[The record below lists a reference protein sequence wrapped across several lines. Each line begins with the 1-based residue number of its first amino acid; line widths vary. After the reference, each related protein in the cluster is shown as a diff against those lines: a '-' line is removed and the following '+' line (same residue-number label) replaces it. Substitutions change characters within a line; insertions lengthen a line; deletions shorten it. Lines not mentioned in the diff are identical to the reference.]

1 MLKKYFSD
9 RLNIIKLLTML
20 IFFVMIF
27 KLAELQIVKGDYYKK
42 RSETIRTRNIN
53 ITAPRG
59 NIVDRFG
66 RLLAGNKQS
75 FSVNIMKTDTSD
87 ETVNDIALA
96 VINILEQNGDK
107 YRDEIPILI
116 NPIRFSYE
124 DEEKQWKI
132 KYNISV
138 NATPTEAFTKLRGD
152 YNIPQDT
159 IDIEAYSMLRDE
171 YEVELPFKIDEFQ
184 YSFKK
189 DESKWK
195 RNNGFK
201 EENTAQEVFAE
212 LVDKYK
218 INMATYSVEE
228 ARKIMAV
235 KFLLKQNKYPAY
247 EPIEIAANVNE
258 ETRAKIEENK
268 IFLPGVQI
276 MDKPLRKYPNG
287 DFASHLLGY
296 LGKISSDLEE
306 LIQKGYTTQDMI
318 GKSGIEYSM
327 EEYLKGIDGSKQIE
341 VDAKGTLI
349 DTIDE
354 IEPIPGDTVVLTL
367 ATKLQKVAEDSL
379 IKTIEEARN
388 IKPFPQTFSGAVIAM
403 DVNTGEIL
411 AMASEP
417 KFDPNLFASGISNKD
432 WKSLQPLTDDR
443 YAPKPLINNAI
454 SYPLPPGSTFKM
466 LTATA
471 GLTEKK
477 INTKESIVCRG
488 RYTMVPGV
496 SPSDS
501 HGTVHGATNLV
512 SAIKQ
517 SCNYFFFETGRR
529 LGGELVEEYAEKYGF
544 GQYTGIELPFE
555 AKGMVE
561 GPAHKQKL
569 YEGYIESYLTYTVKL
584 QDAEAKNKIK
594 DMLYEKPAEG
604 QTNYLFYRDMKKR
617 MRELGVTEDK
627 AIDKI
632 IWYITESKYRPGD
645 VLNAAIGQG
654 LNNVTP
660 IQLAA
665 YVAAVA
671 NGGTRYKPYIVSKVV
686 ANDGSIKLEKK
697 PEIVERLDVSA
708 SDMEAIRKGMFAV
721 ANEPGGTAR
730 STFAG
735 SKVAVSGK
743 TGTAEAGKYRPDP
756 KNNPKLYA
764 QYNDH
769 SWFVGFAPYD
779 KPEIAVVAVVFQG
792 GFGSE
797 SAPIARAIIEEY
809 LASEDVLDYIV
820 PYNELQP

>member
-1 MLKKYFSD
+1 MLKKYFSN
-9 RLNIIKLLTML
+9 RLNVIKLLIML

-27 KLAELQIVKGDYYKK
+27 KLAELQIVKGDYYKQ
-42 RSETIRTRNIN
+42 RSETVRTRNIN
-53 ITAPRG
+53 ITANRG

-66 RLLAGNKQS
+66 KLLAGNKQS
-75 FSVNIMKTDTSD
+75 YSVNILKAETPD
-87 ETVNDIALA
+87 ETINDIALA

-107 YRDEIPILI
+107 YRDEIPILL
-116 NPIRFSYE
+116 NPIRFTYQ
-124 DEEKQWKI
+124 DEEMQWKT
-132 KYNISV
+132 KYNIPQ
-138 NATPTEAFTKLRGD
+138 NAKPAEAFKKLRED
-152 YNIPQDT
+152 YNISQDT
-159 IDIEAYSMLRDE
+159 IDIEAYSILRDE

-189 DESKWK
+189 EEIKWK
-195 RNNGFK
+195 KNNGFK
-201 EENTAQEVFAE
+201 EEDTAWDVFNE
-212 LVDKYK
+212 LADKYK
-218 INMATYSVEE
+218 VDMSIYSVEE
-228 ARKIMAV
+228 ARKIMVV
-235 KFLLKQNKYPAY
+235 KYLLTQNKYPAY
-247 EPIEIAANVNE
+247 EPIEIAANVNP

-287 DFASHLLGY
+287 DFASHILGY
-296 LGKISSDLEE
+296 LGKISSDLEQLME
-306 LIQKGYTTQDMI
+306 KGYTPQDMI
-318 GKSGIEYSM
+318 GKSGIEYTM
-327 EEYLKGIDGSKQIE
+327 EEYLKGQDGSKQIE

-354 IEPIPGDTVVLTL
+354 IQSIPGDTVVLTIGS
-367 ATKLQKVAEDSL
+367 KLQKVAEESL
-379 IKTIEEARN
+379 KKTIEEVRN
-388 IKPFPQTFSGAVIAM
+388 KKPYPQTFSGAVVAI

-432 WKSLQPLTDDR
+432 WASLQPATDDR

-488 RYTMVPGV
+488 RYTAVPGV

-501 HGTVHGATNLV
+501 HGAVHGATNV
-512 SAIKQ
+512 INAIKQ
-517 SCNYFFFETGRR
+517 SCNYYFFETGRR
-529 LGGELVEEYAEKYGF
+529 LGGELFEKYGELYGF

-569 YEGYIESYLTYTVKL
+569 YEGYIDSYLTYTVKL
-584 QDAEAKNKIK
+584 KDDDTKKKIK
-594 DMLYEKPAEG
+594 DMLYEKPEEG

-617 MRELGVTEDK
+617 IRELGVTEDSN
-627 AIDKI
+627 IDKI

-660 IQLAA
+660 LQLAS
-665 YVAAVA
+665 YVATIA
-671 NGGTRYKPYIVSKVV
+671 NGGTRYKPYVVSKVISH
-686 ANDGSIKLEKK
+686 DGTVKLEKK
-697 PEIVERLDVSA
+697 PEIVEKLDVLP
-708 SDMEAIRKGMFAV
+708 SDLEAIRKGMFAV
-721 ANEPGGTAR
+721 TNEPGGTAR
-730 STFAG
+730 STFTN
-735 SKVAVSGK
+735 SKVAAAGK

-764 QYNDH
+764 EYNDH

-792 GFGSE
+792 GYGSG

-809 LASEDVLDYIV
+809 LASEDAQDYIV

>member
-9 RLNIIKLLTML
+9 RLNIIRLLTIL

-42 RSETIRTRNIN
+42 RSETVRTRNIN

-75 FSVNIMKTDTSD
+75 FSVNIMKTDTSED
-87 ETVNDIALA
+87 TVNDIALA

-124 DEEKQWKI
+124 DEEKQWKK
-132 KYNISV
+132 KYNISE
-138 NATPTEAFTKLRGD
+138 NATPMEAFIKLRGD
-152 YNIPQDT
+152 YNISQDT
-159 IDIEAYSMLRDE
+159 IDIEAYAMLRDE

-189 DESKWK
+189 DENKWK
-195 RNNGFK
+195 RNNKFK

-218 INMATYSVEE
+218 IDMATYSVEE

-268 IFLPGVQI
+268 IFLSGVQI

-379 IKTIEEARN
+379 RKTIEEARN
-388 IKPFPQTFSGAVIAM
+388 IKPYPQTFSGAVIAM

-501 HGTVHGATNLV
+501 HGTVHGPIGLV
-512 SAIKQ
+512 NAIKQ

-529 LGGELVEEYAEKYGF
+529 LGGEFIEKYAEKYGF

-584 QDAEAKNKIK
+584 KDAEAKNKIK
-594 DMLYEKPAEG
+594 GMLYEKPKEG

-617 MRELGVTEDK
+617 IRELGVTEDK

-632 IWYITESKYRPGD
+632 VWYITESRYRPGD

-665 YVAAVA
+665 YVATIA
-671 NGGTRYKPYIVSKVV
+671 NGGTRYKPYIVSKVI

-697 PEIVERLDVSA
+697 PEVVERLDVSA

-769 SWFVGFAPYD
+769 SWFVGFAPYE